1 MDGIKTPNIDLNRL
15 SKSDFKSSAKTGIY
29 IILENL
35 RSGLNIGSVFRT
47 ADAFRIEK
55 ILITGA
61 SAVPPNKEI
70 LKTAL
75 GATETVDWEKIEDC
89 ILLVKNLQNQGIKV
103 YAVEQ
108 TQNSCLLHNFKP
120 DLAVGIALIFGNEV
134 EGVTQEVINLCD
146 GVLEIPQFGSKHSL
160 NVAVSSGIVL
170 WHLMQTVLVENR
182 I

>member
-1 MDGIKTPNIDLNRL
+1 MDDIKTQNIELNRL

-29 IILENL
+29 IILEDL
-35 RSGLNIGSVFRT
+35 RSGLNIGSIFRT

-55 ILITGA
+55 IFITGS

-75 GATETVDWEKIEDC
+75 GATETVDWEKLDDC
-89 ILLVKNLQNQGIKV
+89 INTVKNLQNKGVKV
-103 YAVEQ
+103 FAVEQ
-108 TQNSCLLHNFKP
+108 TQNSFFLHQFKANLN
-120 DLAVGIALIFGNEV
+120 DGIAFIFGNEV
-134 EGVTQEVINLCD
+134 QGVSQEVINACD
-146 GVLEIPQFGSKHSL
+146 GVIEIPQFGSKHSL

-170 WHLMQTVLVENR
+170 WHVMQTVLAENR

>member
-1 MDGIKTPNIDLNRL
+1 MGLEKTLNTDLNRL
-15 SKSDFKSSAKTGIY
+15 SNSDFKSSVKTGIY

-75 GATETVDWEKIEDC
+75 GATETVSWEKVDDC
-89 ILLVKNLQNQGIKV
+89 MNLVKKLQNKGIKV

-108 TQNSCLLHNFKP
+108 TQNSCMLHHFEPNL
-120 DLAVGIALIFGNEV
+120 DNGIAFIFGNEV
-134 EGVTQEVINLCD
+134 EGVTQEVVNACD
-146 GVLEIPQFGSKHSL
+146 GVLEIPQFGTKHSL

-170 WHLMQTVLVENR
+170 WHVMQKVLAENR